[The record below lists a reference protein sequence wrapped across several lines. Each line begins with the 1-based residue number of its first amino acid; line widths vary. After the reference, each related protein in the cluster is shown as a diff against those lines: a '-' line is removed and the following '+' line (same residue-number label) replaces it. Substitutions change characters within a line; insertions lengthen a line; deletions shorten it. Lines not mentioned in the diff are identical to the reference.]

1 MSQCQELN
9 PLILTLFGW
18 NGLRFGIKG
27 PGLKRWLALKATI
40 YLYRGLNFAKALS
53 FYESR
58 IRWFGRELKKS
69 CKELLSLI
77 KARAQKLGLI
87 HSRGPK
93 AQKSGLVC
101 VELDFDRW
109 LRDRN
114 YFCPIFGSSEHLIE
128 SLFKRRSSFVVLP
141 SGGNKTKDSNGSDYR
156 KFRTSVKVK
165 GFAGKWEKGWNWTE
179 LNERVKLEL
188 VSCWLEN

>member
-1 MSQCQELN
+1 M
-9 PLILTLFGW
+9 
-18 NGLRFGIKG
+18 
-27 PGLKRWLALKATI
+27 
-40 YLYRGLNFAKALS
+40 
-53 FYESR
+53 
-58 IRWFGRELKKS
+58 
-69 CKELLSLI
+69 SLI

-109 LRDRN
+109 LRDSN
-114 YFCPIFGSSEHLIE
+114 HFCPIFGSSEHLIE
-128 SLFKRRSSFVVLP
+128 SLFKRRSSFVVPP

-165 GFAGKWEKGWNWTE
+165 GFAGK
-179 LNERVKLEL
+179 
-188 VSCWLEN
+188 